1 MTMLKGLPELRKEVV
16 TLATAKRRG
25 RETAVLRM
33 AHAGL
38 LQKLRPGVYRS
49 ATRGTWAHQDL
60 ADACLAVPEGVIC
73 LVSALSYHGLTTTI
87 PGETWIAIPKTTWVP
102 RMAFPTRFIRLEA
115 AAQAAGIETIKI
127 GGTKVRI
134 YSKAKTV
141 CDALRFRDK
150 VGVDVAFEALKT
162 FLRQGGRPDELI
174 QWETVCRVKTT
185 LRGYLSVLLA

>member
-1 MTMLKGLPELRKEVV
+1 MLKGMPELRREVV
-16 TLATAKRRG
+16 RLSSAKRRG
-25 RETAVLRM
+25 RDSAVLRM
-33 AHAGL
+33 AQSGR

-49 ATRGTWAHQDL
+49 ATRDTWAHQDL
-60 ADACLAVPEGVIC
+60 ADACLAVLEGVIC
-73 LVSALSYHGLTTTI
+73 LISALSYYGLTTTI

-102 RMAFPTRFIRLEA
+102 RMAFPTRFIRLGEDA
-115 AAQAAGIETIKI
+115 HASGIETIKI

-150 VGVDVAFEALKT
+150 VGIEVAFEALKT

-174 QWETVCRVKTT
+174 QWEEVCRVKTT

>member
-1 MTMLKGLPELRKEVV
+1 MLKGLPELRKEVV
-16 TLATAKRRG
+16 TLAIAKRRG

-33 AHAGL
+33 AHSGL

-87 PGETWIAIPKTTWVP
+87 PGETWIAIPKTAWVP

>member
-1 MTMLKGLPELRKEVV
+1 MLKSIPELRQKIVKLSSARSGGRAAAVV
-16 TLATAKRRG
+16 
-25 RETAVLRM
+25 RM
-33 AHAGL
+33 AQAGQ
-38 LQKLRPGVYRS
+38 LQKLRPGLYRP
-49 ATRGTWAHQDL
+49 TKRGGWAHQDL

-73 LVSALSYHGLTTTI
+73 LISALSFHGLTTTI
-87 PGETWIAIPKTTWVP
+87 PAETWVAIPKTSWVP
-102 RMAFPTRFIRLEA
+102 RMAFPARFIRLGEGA
-115 AAQAAGIETIKI
+115 HAAGIETIRI

-174 QWETVCRVKTT
+174 QWETVCRVKST

>member
-1 MTMLKGLPELRKEVV
+1 MSKGLPELRKEVV
-16 TLATAKRRG
+16 RLSFAKRRG
-25 RETAVLRM
+25 RDTTVLRL
-33 AHAGL
+33 AQEGR

-49 ATRGTWAHQDL
+49 TTRDTWAHQDL

-73 LVSALSYHGLTTTI
+73 LISALSYHGLTTTI
-87 PGETWIAIPKTTWVP
+87 PGETWIAIPKTSWVP
-102 RMAFPTRFIRLEA
+102 KMTFPTRFIRLGEA
-115 AAQAAGIETIKI
+115 AHAAGIETIKV

-150 VGVDVAFEALKT
+150 VGFEVAFEALKT
-162 FLRQGGRPDELI
+162 FLRQGGLPDELI
-174 QWETVCRVKTT
+174 HWEEVCRVKTT

>member
-1 MTMLKGLPELRKEVV
+1 MLKDMPELRRSVV
-16 TLATAKRRG
+16 RLSSAKRRG
-25 RETAVLRM
+25 RDTAVLRL
-33 AHAGL
+33 AHAGR

-49 ATRGTWAHQDL
+49 ATRETWAHQDL

-73 LVSALSYHGLTTTI
+73 LISALSFYGLTTTI
-87 PGETWIAIPKTTWVP
+87 PGETWIAIPKTSWVP
-102 RMAFPTRFIRLEA
+102 RMAFPARFIRLTEEA
-115 AAQAAGIETIKI
+115 HSSGVEIIKI
-127 GGTKVRI
+127 SGTKVRI

-150 VGVDVAFEALKT
+150 IGYEVAFEALKA

-174 QWETVCRVKTT
+174 RWERICRIKTT

>member
-1 MTMLKGLPELRKEVV
+1 MLKGLPELRKEVV
-16 TLATAKRRG
+16 KLATAKRRG
-25 RETAVLRM
+25 RETAVIRM
-33 AHAGL
+33 AHSGL

>member
-1 MTMLKGLPELRKEVV
+1 MRKNRPELQKEVV
-16 TLATAKRRG
+16 RLSSARRQ
-25 RETAVLRM
+25 RRDSAVLRM
-33 AHAGL
+33 ARSGN

-49 ATRGTWAHQDL
+49 TKRETWAHQDL

-73 LVSALSYHGLTTTI
+73 LISALSYHGLTTTI
-87 PGETWIAIPKTTWVP
+87 PGETWIAIPKTSWVP
-102 RMAFPTRFIRLEA
+102 TMAFPTRFIRLGESA
-115 AAQAAGIETIKI
+115 YAAGIEIIKI
-127 GGTKVRI
+127 GRTKVRI

-174 QWETVCRVKTT
+174 QWEEVCRIKTT
-185 LRGYLSVLLA
+185 LRGHLSILLA

>member
-1 MTMLKGLPELRKEVV
+1 MLKGLPELRKEVV

-33 AHAGL
+33 AHSGL

-115 AAQAAGIETIKI
+115 GPQAAGIETIKI

-162 FLRQGGRPDELI
+162 FLRQGGLPDELI

-185 LRGYLSVLLA
+185 LRGYLSVLIS

>member
-1 MTMLKGLPELRKEVV
+1 MPRGLPELQREVV
-16 TLATAKRRG
+16 KLSAAKRRK
-25 RETAVLRM
+25 RDTAVLRL
-33 AHAGL
+33 AQAGR
-38 LQKLRPGVYRS
+38 LQKLRPGIYRS
-49 ATRGTWAHQDL
+49 ATRGTWANQDL

-87 PGETWIAIPKTTWVP
+87 PGETWIAIPKTSRVP
-102 RMAFPTRFIRLEA
+102 TMTFPTRFIRLGA
-115 AAQAAGIETIKI
+115 GPHAAGIEIIKV
-127 GGTKVRI
+127 GRTKVRI

-141 CDALRFRDK
+141 CDALRFKDK

-174 QWETVCRVKTT
+174 HWETVCRVRTT

>member
-1 MTMLKGLPELRKEVV
+1 MLKSIPELRQKIVKLSTARSGGRAAAVV
-16 TLATAKRRG
+16 
-25 RETAVLRM
+25 RM
-33 AHAGL
+33 AQAGQ
-38 LQKLRPGVYRS
+38 LQKLRPGLYRP
-49 ATRGTWAHQDL
+49 TKRGGWAHQDL

-87 PGETWIAIPKTTWVP
+87 PAETWVAIPKTSWVP
-102 RMAFPTRFIRLEA
+102 RMAFPARFIRLEEGA
-115 AAQAAGIETIKI
+115 HAAGVETIRI

-150 VGVDVAFEALKT
+150 VGIEVAFEALKT

-174 QWETVCRVKTT
+174 QWEAVCRIKST
-185 LRGYLSVLLA
+185 LRGYLMVLLA